1 MNIHDVLSKLDFGN
15 QVAEFDKETERH
27 FIETEAF
34 RALIEN
40 KADIVAGDKGS
51 GKTTIYKHIKTQYT
65 HIPELSKVEIIS
77 GFNPSGSPIF
87 QRLLQIEPLS
97 EGQYLS
103 LWKAYILSLVGNW
116 LLQLCEGSYSE
127 SMNKLNALLTRSNL
141 RSTDNSAETVFSRL
155 TNLTQ
160 RFLNPKNLEVEI
172 SYDALGKT
180 TVTPKLELGDSGK
193 EVKLDIIAYD
203 EALILLN
210 SALAENDIT
219 VWVLLDRLDE
229 AFVGF
234 PQFEIPALRALLRA
248 YLDLLAF
255 DHISLKL
262 FVRKDL
268 MKKIVRGGFVN
279 LTHLNA
285 RKTEI
290 IWEKEDLFALIC
302 RRIKSNNEFLRLTE
316 LHGATDQK
324 LFETVFSERLEAGER
339 KPITWNW
346 ILSQIRDGNDVVAPR
361 NLVELMRFA
370 RDEQIRREQR
380 KERILANEEPMIES
394 ESLKRAVTRLSERRV
409 EDTLLAE
416 ASRDVSV
423 LVEGF
428 RGSKQEH
435 NDESISK
442 LFGVKQAQ
450 AREYAET
457 LIEIGLL
464 ERNGD
469 RNGDEESYKIAPLYR
484 DGLDIHRGKAS

>member
-1 MNIHDVLSKLDFGN
+1 MNIHDLLRKLDFGN
-15 QVAEFDKETERH
+15 QVAEFDKDSDRY
-27 FIETEAF
+27 FIITEAF
-34 RALIEN
+34 RALAEN
-40 KADIVAGDKGS
+40 RTDIIAGDKGA

-65 HIPELSKVEIIS
+65 HIPELSKVEIVS

-87 QRLLQIEPLS
+87 QRLLQMGPLS

-103 LWKAYILSLVGNW
+103 FWKTYILSLVGNW
-116 LLQLCEGSYSE
+116 LLQLCEGSYGE
-127 SMNKLNALLTRSNL
+127 YANKLNAVLNRAGL
-141 RSTDNSAETVFSRL
+141 RSADDTAETVFSRL

-160 RFLNPKNLEVEI
+160 RLLNPKNLGVEV
-172 SYDALGKT
+172 STDALG
-180 TVTPKLELGDSGK
+180 TVTLTPKIELGDSNK
-193 EVKLDIIAYD
+193 EAKLDIIAHD
-203 EALILLN
+203 EALTLLN
-210 SALAENDIT
+210 SALAENDIA

-234 PQFEIPALRALLRA
+234 PQVEIPALRSLLRA
-248 YLDLLAF
+248 YLDILAF
-255 DHISLKL
+255 DRISLKL

-268 MKKIVRGGFVN
+268 MKKVVRGGFVN

-290 IWEKEDLFALIC
+290 IWEKDDLFALVC
-302 RRIKSNNEFLRLTE
+302 RRIKSNQDFLQLSG
-316 LHGATDQK
+316 LHSATDDR
-324 LFETVFSERLEAGER
+324 LFATVFSERLEEGQR

-346 ILSQIRDGNDVVAPR
+346 ILTQIRDGNNVVAPR

-370 RDEQIRREQR
+370 KEEQIRREQR
-380 KERILANEEPMIES
+380 NARTFAEGEPIIEA

-416 ASRDVSV
+416 ASKDVSV

-435 NDESISK
+435 TDDSIAR
-442 LFGVKQAQ
+442 LFSVKSVQAH
-450 AREYAET
+450 EFAET
-457 LIEIGLL
+457 LIEVGLL

-469 RNGDEESYKIAPLYR
+469 SDSYKIAPLYR
-484 DGLDIHRGKAS
+484 DGLDIHRGKAP